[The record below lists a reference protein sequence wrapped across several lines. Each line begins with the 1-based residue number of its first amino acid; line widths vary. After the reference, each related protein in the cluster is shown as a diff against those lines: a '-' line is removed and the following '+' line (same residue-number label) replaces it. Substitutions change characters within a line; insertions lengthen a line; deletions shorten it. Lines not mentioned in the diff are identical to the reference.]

1 MSNMFD
7 YKKRSLLWGVG
18 TLCNIFGNDQS
29 YAAYLQ
35 GSVLEDMQKDWRNV
49 GNDLRA
55 AMGQFNANV
64 KNEQR

>member
-1 MSNMFD
+1 MFD

-18 TLCNIFGNDQS
+18 TLCNVFGNDQS

-35 GSVLEDMQKDWRNV
+35 GSVLEDMQKD
-49 GNDLRA
+49 G
-55 AMGQFNANV
+55 AMWVMTCVPPWDNLMLML

>member
-1 MSNMFD
+1 
-7 YKKRSLLWGVG
+7 
-18 TLCNIFGNDQS
+18 
-29 YAAYLQ
+29 LQ